1 MLVISG
7 RVRFPLFFTQSQL
20 PTMTDTETINIDKQ
34 RLFNLAANLLIAF
47 IKQPPEQAKQV
58 FKQLKKETVVK
69 SGELTSE
76 KTGTKIAVK
85 LELDRTEFQGP
96 FNYPSF
102 EHAVK
107 ALVQRFQ
114 TEARKDKEL
123 KEVQTLTNENTGG
136 LLFNLPAGIEIDGQM
151 NVLMVAV
158 EPLVDAVVV
167 KLIFVNPEQFEFP
180 E

>member
-1 MLVISG
+1 
-7 RVRFPLFFTQSQL
+7 
-20 PTMTDTETINIDKQ
+20 MTDTETINIDKQ
-34 RLFNLAANLLIAF
+34 KLFNLAANLLVAF
-47 IKQPPEQAKQV
+47 IQQPAEQSKKI
-58 FKQLKKETVVK
+58 FKQLKQETIIK

-76 KTGTKIAVK
+76 KTGTKIDVK
-85 LELDRTEFQGP
+85 LELDRKEFQGS

-102 EHAVK
+102 DHAIR

-158 EPLVDAVVV
+158 EPLVDAIVV
-167 KLIFVNPEQFEFP
+167 KLIFVDPAQFEVP

>member
-1 MLVISG
+1 
-7 RVRFPLFFTQSQL
+7 
-20 PTMTDTETINIDKQ
+20 MTDTETINIDKQ
-34 RLFNLAANLLIAF
+34 KLFNLAANLLVAF
-47 IKQPPEQAKQV
+47 IKQPPEQAKKV
-58 FKQLKKETVVK
+58 FKQLKQETVVK

-76 KTGTKIAVK
+76 KNGTKIDVK
-85 LELDRTEFQGP
+85 LELDRKEFKGP

-102 EHAVK
+102 EHALR

-151 NVLMVAV
+151 NVLMAAV

-167 KLIFVNPEQFEFP
+167 KLIFVDPAQFEIP

>member
-1 MLVISG
+1 
-7 RVRFPLFFTQSQL
+7 
-20 PTMTDTETINIDKQ
+20 MTDTETINIDKQ
-34 RLFNLAANLLIAF
+34 RLFNLAANLLVAF
-47 IKQPPEQAKQV
+47 LQQSPEQSKKV
-58 FKQLKKETVVK
+58 FKQLKQDTIIK
-69 SGELTSE
+69 SGELTAE
-76 KTGTKIAVK
+76 NTGTKIDVK
-85 LELDRTEFQGP
+85 LELDRKEFQGP

-102 EHAVK
+102 EHAVR

-158 EPLVDAVVV
+158 EPLVDAIVV
-167 KLIFVNPEQFEFP
+167 KLIFVDPAQFETS

>member
-1 MLVISG
+1 
-7 RVRFPLFFTQSQL
+7 
-20 PTMTDTETINIDKQ
+20 MTDTETINIDKQ
-34 RLFNLAANLLIAF
+34 KLFNLAANLLVAF

-76 KTGTKIAVK
+76 KTGTKIDVK
-85 LELDRTEFQGP
+85 LELDRTEFQGS

-102 EHAVK
+102 EHAVR
-107 ALVQRFQ
+107 ALVQKFQ

-123 KEVQTLTNENTGG
+123 KDVQTLTNENTGG

-151 NVLMVAV
+151 NVLMAAV

-167 KLIFVNPEQFEFP
+167 KLIFVDPAQFETS

>member
-7 RVRFPLFFTQSQL
+7 RVRSSLFLTQSQL
-20 PTMTDTETINIDKQ
+20 LNMTDTETINIDKQ
-34 RLFNLAANLLIAF
+34 KLFNLAANLLVAF

-76 KTGTKIAVK
+76 KTGTKIDVK
-85 LELDRTEFQGP
+85 LELDRTEFQGS

-102 EHAVK
+102 EHAVR
-107 ALVQRFQ
+107 ALVQKFQ

-123 KEVQTLTNENTGG
+123 KDVQTLTNENTGG

-158 EPLVDAVVV
+158 EPMVDAVVV
-167 KLIFVNPEQFEFP
+167 KLIFVDPAQFETS